1 MAVWL
6 YCLQQG
12 VTPPKHVTFT
22 PRQDSEQADQ
32 AVVTIKGTEVEV
44 RQFQDDLKARVE
56 SVESALA
63 SSLVSLGEFDSQP
76 AQKAVKAYL
85 EIQFNAT
92 LIPAVDRSETSA
104 TYTLFTERKVH
115 KQALSCLSNLTSAFI
130 HTNPFTDQ
138 SLYGTET
145 AVFKLSTTNVSIL
158 IVEPQRL
165 FFQRADVGLC
175 VSVIEGDITK
185 QATEA
190 VVNAANAE
198 MMSGAGVCGAIFQ
211 AAGEHFLEDEC
222 SKVMEQRGGRSLD
235 IGEAVHTRGG
245 RLANYIIHAVGP
257 RRQEHSKQACADLV
271 TRCFVNCLHKA
282 VQLDVNSVAIP
293 AISSG
298 RYQYFQAKKLLNAGI
313 CWTIC
318 ITTKVFNRPTC

>member
-6 YCLQQG
+6 YCLQHG
-12 VTPPKHVTFT
+12 LVTPPKHVTFIA
-22 PRQDSEQADQ
+22 RQDSEQADQ
-32 AVVTIKGTEVEV
+32 AVVTIKSSEVEA
-44 RQFQDDLKARVE
+44 REFQANLKATVE

-63 SSLVSLGEFDSQP
+63 CTLVSLAEFESQP

-115 KQALSCLSNLTSAFI
+115 KQALSCLNNLTSAFI

-145 AVFKLSTTNVSIL
+145 AVIKLSNTNVSIL

-165 FFQRADVGLC
+165 FFHRADMRLC

-198 MMSGAGVCGAIFQ
+198 MKLGAGVCGAIFQ
-211 AAGEHFLEDEC
+211 AAGEHALENEC
-222 SKVMEQRGGRSLD
+222 SRVMKQRDRRPLD

-245 RLANYIIHAVGP
+245 RLANYIIHVVGP
-257 RRQEHSKQACADLV
+257 RREKHSEQACADLV

-282 VQLDVNSVAIP
+282 VQLDVKSVAIP

-298 RYQYFQAKKLLNAGI
+298 TYQYFQAFNSQMLVFVGLFVL
-313 CWTIC
+313 TI
-318 ITTKVFNRPTC
+318 IKN